1 MSLSIVFS
9 IPTVATASLH
19 FLISCIKQGVKKIM
33 TGNHFHL
40 YFIMIISL
48 SRKEHK
54 PKEWQGRQQGGIDRS
69 GSKVR
74 VK

>member
-9 IPTVATASLH
+9 IPTTATASLH
-19 FLISCIKQGVKKIM
+19 LLISCIKQGVKNIM

-40 YFIMIISL
+40 YFIMIVSIP
-48 SRKEHK
+48 RKEHK
-54 PKEWQGRQQGGIDRS
+54 PKEWQGKQQGGIDPS
-69 GSKVR
+69 GSEGR